1 MPQILNNPLTESQL
15 YMLELMGKFD
25 NSDLLEFKKMVRKYL
40 ATKLTK
46 EVDKVWVKNNLS
58 EKEILS
64 SHLRIPYN

>member
-1 MPQILNNPLTESQL
+1 MSHILNNPLTESQL

-46 EVDKVWVKNNLS
+46 EVDEVWVKNNLS

-64 SHLRIPYN
+64 SHLRTPYI